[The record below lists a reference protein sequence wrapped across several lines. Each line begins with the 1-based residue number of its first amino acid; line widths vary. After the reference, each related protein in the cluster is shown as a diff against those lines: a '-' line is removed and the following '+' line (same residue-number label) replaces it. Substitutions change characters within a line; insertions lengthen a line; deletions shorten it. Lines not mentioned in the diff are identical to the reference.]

1 MKRRAESLLYIK
13 KFHRIIRHRYNNF
26 YKEDKAMKGFVIP
39 MLIDMANYETS
50 FAMACPRSTKDSC
63 GIAYRA
69 YS

>member
-1 MKRRAESLLYIK
+1 MKKRVGLPQYTKKSHWIIHISIIK
-13 KFHRIIRHRYNNF
+13 F
-26 YKEDKAMKGFVIP
+26 YKEDKVMKGFVIP